1 MIRVI
6 NYFETQVRVPSVDDT
21 MEPKH
26 NYRPLRHDRTPPPVN
41 GIKELDLDVPQ
52 PTAAVLKKMTD
63 LQKASWYGKILES
76 VRLRY
81 RKLQRFAR
89 YENTFY

>member
-1 MIRVI
+1 
-6 NYFETQVRVPSVDDT
+6 
-21 MEPKH
+21 
-26 NYRPLRHDRTPPPVN
+26 VN